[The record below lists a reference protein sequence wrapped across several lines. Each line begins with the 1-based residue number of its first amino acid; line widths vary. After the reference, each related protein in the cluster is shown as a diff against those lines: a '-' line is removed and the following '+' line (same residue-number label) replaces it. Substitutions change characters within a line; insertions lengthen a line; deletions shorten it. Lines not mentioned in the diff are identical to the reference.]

1 MKVNATSLTLQIRI
15 IIGCLL
21 ASSACILLVPVAHNQ
36 KGLTML
42 CSSLYWG
49 RAVLENLSRP
59 KEANSQAR
67 QASNRNSCIF
77 PKSDGKVCRLLVL
90 CRNDIAANLH
100 ESGVLAGIH
109 TVYFMLFGVVFVS
122 YALHSERERIP
133 IYFIGNGERA

>member
-1 MKVNATSLTLQIRI
+1 ML
-15 IIGCLL
+15 IGD
-21 ASSACILLVPVAHNQ
+21 
-36 KGLTML
+36 GLF
-42 CSSLYWG
+42 
-49 RAVLENLSRP
+49 LENLSRP